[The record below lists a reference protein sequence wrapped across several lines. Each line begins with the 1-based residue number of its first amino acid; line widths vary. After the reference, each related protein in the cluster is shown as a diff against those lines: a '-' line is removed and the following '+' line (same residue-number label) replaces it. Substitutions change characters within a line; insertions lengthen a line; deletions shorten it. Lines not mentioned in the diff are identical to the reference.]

1 MEENPLILVVDDEPL
16 ILDLVKEILTPVG
29 YQVRTAGSGME
40 ALQVLQ
46 AYRFDVVLTD
56 MMMPDMTGMEILQ
69 HLRLHYPETLVIVF
83 TGYANYQDAV
93 EVVKLGAFDYLPK
106 PLQPEILRHAMARA
120 VEYQHLVRT
129 QKDLETIF
137 QGAEALG
144 GQALELLS
152 TTKEAGVYQALRE
165 RVWLQK
171 DLQEV
176 GRHFLEAAQELT
188 GVTNSSVFLYDT
200 ERGQFSGLA
209 AMGPD
214 AEIKVGMRLAAQNIM
229 GYVATHKRPLLVP
242 DINRDSH
249 FALLDRRPA
258 YRTKS
263 FMIIPLSGQKFWG
276 VINLADRQDGR
287 PFGPRDLFLG
297 WLLGRL
303 LVELLESREPA
314 EEAAELTLS
323 TPWLSEE
330 LPVGVAFLNQDLTI
344 KQANAAL
351 VRLVGAKADSLAGRE
366 IFPLLGLSTQDQ
378 GKLEGAFRQ
387 TLATQE
393 PQEFFTIMTMP
404 REKAVRYLGVRMV
417 PLPQEQGD
425 GPGLL
430 LVEDVT
436 ELETLKQRLH
446 LYEHLA
452 IMGKLTLCVAHEL
465 NNPLDGIRRYLS
477 LALMKKNE
485 PPEVERYLTE
495 VQKGLQKMAMSI
507 KSLMFSANPY
517 KAPPRSRDS
526 LTNLLQ
532 DAIKIMMFQASD
544 QRVQM
549 TFHPTSEF
557 GEMMVEADLYYVFI
571 NIIKNA
577 LQAMPQGGNLKVHG
591 LLDKQQMEIDF
602 EDTGPGLAPEEL
614 EKIFQPFYSTKQGVQ
629 GLGLGLPICQKILDR
644 YQGRLE
650 VESHQG
656 RGTKVRVIL
665 PHPGQGGVDGQ

>member
-16 ILDLVKEILTPVG
+16 ILDLVKEILSPVG
-29 YQVRTAGSGME
+29 YQVKTAGSGME

-69 HLRLHYPETLVIVF
+69 HLRLHFPETLVIVF

-120 VEYQHLVRT
+120 VEYQRLVRS
-129 QKDLETIF
+129 QKDLETVF

-144 GQALELLS
+144 GQALELL
-152 TTKEAGVYQALRE
+152 TATKEAGVYKALRE
-165 RVWLQK
+165 RVWLEK
-171 DLQEV
+171 DLKEV
-176 GRHFLEAAQELT
+176 GRQFLKAAQELIR
-188 GVTNSSVFLYDT
+188 VTNSSVFLYDSG
-200 ERGQFSGLA
+200 RGQFSGLA
-209 AMGPD
+209 AQGPD
-214 AEIKVGMRLAAQNIM
+214 ADIKIGVRVAPQGIM

-242 DINRDSH
+242 DINRDNH
-249 FALLDRRPA
+249 FALLDRRPS

-276 VINLADRQDGR
+276 VINLADREDGL

-314 EEAAELTLS
+314 EEEVDLSLT
-323 TPWLSEE
+323 TPWISEE
-330 LPVGVAFLNQDLTI
+330 LPVGVAFLDQNLTI
-344 KQANAAL
+344 RQANPAL
-351 VRLVGAKADSLAGRE
+351 MRLVGAKADSLAGRN
-366 IFPLLGLSTQDQ
+366 ILPLLGLSNQDQ

-387 TLATQE
+387 ALSTQE
-393 PQEFFTIMTMP
+393 PQEFFTVMTMP
-404 REKAVRYLGVRMV
+404 QEKDVRYLGVRMV
-417 PLPQEQGD
+417 PLPTDQGD

-477 LALMKKNE
+477 LALMKKND
-485 PPEVERYLTE
+485 PQEVERYLSE
-495 VQKGLQKMAMSI
+495 VQKGLQKMSMSI

-517 KAPPRSRDS
+517 KAPPRARDS
-526 LTNLLQ
+526 LSNLLQ

-549 TFHPTSEF
+549 TFQPTPEF

-577 LQAMPQGGNLKVHG
+577 LQAMPQGGNLKVQG
-591 LLDKQQMEIDF
+591 LLDAQQMEIDF

-644 YQGRLE
+644 YQGRLD
-650 VESHQG
+650 VESQPG

-665 PHPGQGGVDGQ
+665 PCSEQGGFDGQ

>member
-16 ILDLVKEILTPVG
+16 ILDLVKEILSPVG
-29 YQVRTAGSGME
+29 YHVRTAGSGME

-120 VEYQHLVRT
+120 VEYQRLVRT
-129 QKDLETIF
+129 QKDLETVF

-144 GQALELLS
+144 GQALELL
-152 TTKEAGVYQALRE
+152 TATKEAGVFHALRNKAWRE
-165 RVWLQK
+165 Q
-171 DLQEV
+171 DLKEV

-188 GVTNSSVFLYDT
+188 GVTNCSVFLYDSG
-200 ERGQFSGLA
+200 RGQFSGLA
-209 AMGPD
+209 ALGPD
-214 AEIKVGMRLAAQNIM
+214 AEIKVGMRLTSQNIM

-242 DINRDSH
+242 DISRDSH
-249 FALLDRRPA
+249 FAVVDRRPS

-263 FMIIPLSGQKFWG
+263 FMIIPLTGQKFWG
-276 VINLADRQDGR
+276 VINLADREDGT

-303 LVELLESREPA
+303 LVELLESREP
-314 EEAAELTLS
+314 EIEAPDLTL
-323 TPWLSEE
+323 TAPWISEE
-330 LPVGVAFLNQDLTI
+330 LPVGVAFLYQDLTI
-344 KQANAAL
+344 RQANPAL
-351 VRLVGAKADSLAGRE
+351 LRLVGATADSLAGRA
-366 IFPLLGLSTQDQ
+366 ILPLLGLSVQDQ
-378 GKLEGAFRQ
+378 GKLESAFRQ
-387 TLATQE
+387 ALTTQE
-393 PQEFFTIMTMP
+393 PQEFFTVMTMP
-404 REKAVRYLGVRMV
+404 QKKDARYLGVRMV
-417 PLPQEQGD
+417 PLPSDQGD

-477 LALMKKNE
+477 LALMKKND
-485 PPEVERYLTE
+485 PQEVERYLLE
-495 VQKGLQKMAMSI
+495 VQKGLQKMSMSI

-517 KAPPRSRDS
+517 KAPPRTRDNLS
-526 LTNLLQ
+526 NLLQ

-549 TFHPTSEF
+549 NFIPTPEF

-577 LQAMPQGGNLKVHG
+577 LQAMPQGGNLKVQG
-591 LLDKQQMEIDF
+591 LLDEQQMEIDF

-650 VESHQG
+650 VESHPG

-665 PHPGQGGVDGQ
+665 PCSE